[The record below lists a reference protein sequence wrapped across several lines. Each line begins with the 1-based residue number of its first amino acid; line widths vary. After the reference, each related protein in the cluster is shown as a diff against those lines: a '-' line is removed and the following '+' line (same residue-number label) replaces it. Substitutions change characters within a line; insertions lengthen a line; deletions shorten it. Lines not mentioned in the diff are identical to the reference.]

1 MSIHLKKTEIDQGV
15 ARAMNTIVK
24 RLGVKESARL
34 SGADV
39 GKYSGKG
46 QSMLRKTYLYAQ
58 HLEDG
63 FQVKKNEVKRSTME
77 RAFRQLGSG
86 LKSIADKKGNR
97 DGVLDGPEL
106 QGRVHNA
113 SSAGQAFARWIS
125 ATKGEDQLKAAAR
138 SERR

>member
-1 MSIHLKKTEIDQGV
+1 MSIHLKKNDIDQGV
-15 ARAMNTIVK
+15 ARAMKTIVNS
-24 RLGVKESARL
+24 LGSKDSAVL
-34 SGADV
+34 TGAEV

-46 QSMLRKTYLYAQ
+46 RSMLRKTYLYAQ

-63 FQVKKNEVKRSTME
+63 FQVKKNAVKRSTMQ

-86 LKSIADKKGNR
+86 LKSIADKQGNR

-106 QGRVHNA
+106 RGRAHNA

-125 ATKGEDQLKAAAR
+125 ATK
-138 SERR
+138 S